1 MEFQI
6 PQFIAREPTIVAS
19 LTFRQF
25 LTLTV
30 AGLAIFMIF
39 FVLKNLF
46 VFIMAATAI
55 AATAV
60 IFTFL
65 QIGGQSFPVV
75 FKNFVFY
82 FAKPRVYAMKKRHDP
97 YAVIKK
103 RAELIQISEDNDE
116 EKKQISLG
124 RESRLNKLWT
134 RIETK
139 P

>member
-6 PQFIAREPTIVAS
+6 PQLIAREPTIVAS

-82 FAKPRVYAMKKRHDP
+82 FAKPRVYVWKKKGVP

-103 RAELIQISEDNDE
+103 GAEKIQISEENDE